1 MSADDL
7 VAGTLLIVGLGLYYV
22 ARRRVFNR
30 RNEFGREVF
39 ASYSGKLIARA
50 GDAVLLLLALVLGLT
65 GVFLLAFEHP
75 DSWFGIVLIPLGWL
89 VFVGYV
95 PFARRPPK

>member
-7 VAGTLLIVGLGLYYV
+7 VAGTMLIVGLGLYYV

-30 RNEFGREVF
+30 LNEFGREMF

-50 GDAVLLLLALVLGLT
+50 GDTVLILLALVLGLT
-65 GVFLLAFEHP
+65 GVFFLAFEHP
-75 DSWFGIVLIPLGWL
+75 DSWFGIVLIPLGWI

-95 PFARRPPK
+95 SFAQRRPK

>member
-30 RNEFGREVF
+30 RNEELK
-39 ASYSGKLIARA
+39 SKLVYDPGGTA
-50 GDAVLLLLALVLGLT
+50 GG
-65 GVFLLAFEHP
+65 
-75 DSWFGIVLIPLGWL
+75 
-89 VFVGYV
+89 
-95 PFARRPPK
+95 

>member
-7 VAGTLLIVGLGLYYV
+7 VAGTMLIVGLGLYYV

-50 GDAVLLLLALVLGLT
+50 GDAVL
-65 GVFLLAFEHP
+65 
-75 DSWFGIVLIPLGWL
+75 I
-89 VFVGYV
+89 
-95 PFARRPPK
+95 